1 MTILN
6 CWTEP
11 KADDIG
17 RCLSALFYSERGKK
31 IDLDIRTESDHFPC
45 VRYIRLISF
54 GSVGD
59 EVSLMAFEGKCRG
72 LRGDGV
78 SSLFFPFF
86 PFLNLQF
93 FRICY
98 LVLRAYLISIQPRR
112 FGRGS
117 DRSVGVVYWYFLT
130 TID

>member
-59 EVSLMAFEGKCRG
+59 EVSLMAFEGQTTPKGNNRVIFWWT
-72 LRGDGV
+72 RENEKFDPD
-78 SSLFFPFF
+78 SLEEDLPT
-86 PFLNLQF
+86 
-93 FRICY
+93 RKI
-98 LVLRAYLISIQPRR
+98 IQIKW
-112 FGRGS
+112 FS
-117 DRSVGVVYWYFLT
+117 D
-130 TID
+130 